1 MALLGPL
8 FCVSVFTAGP
18 VALKA
23 AKVTWPG
30 WILPALAATGGVL
43 LLVATPLMQAR
54 LDTLIEWARS
64 RGSLEQKQAEVLE
77 LVAGSDRKLP
87 LVREVRDRALLGIHP
102 AIPLPLGADPRLSV
116 ELPTYVPRDLDAQ
129 LHAALRRA
137 SVESGFVLIIGRA
150 ASGKTRLAFEAINSE
165 LGDWY
170 LFMPSKADHLTAY
183 LASGADLSRTVVW
196 LNETQ
201 DFLGAGQLTIETV
214 RRFLSNP
221 KRPVVIVGT
230 MWPEHYSRLRGSA
243 VDGEG
248 RDPDKNS
255 KRILELARLFTL
267 DERFSS
273 DERARAQ
280 DLAHMDPRIEEA
292 LRHEEGAHLAQV
304 LASAPEL
311 ILQWL
316 QILDPLAAAVVSAGV
331 LARRCGHRDPIPAM
345 LLETLASSCMEGAQR
360 ASVTDADWFVGA
372 VADAS
377 VLVRGSVA
385 PLTPEASTIGHVDGY
400 CVADV
405 LVQYMQHTDPD
416 YEQVSEEQWHLLI
429 DHSAADACVRIGQSA
444 NFLGRSSLAEHSWRR
459 AAAAGNSDGMLLL
472 GMMTES
478 RGDYA
483 QACIWYEQAAQAGQ
497 VGAMENLGV
506 LLGGLGRAAEA
517 RTWLQRG
524 ADAGSANA
532 MSNLGYLLKREGSVP
547 DAERWYL
554 AAASLGHVGAMVNL
568 AKVLHER
575 GEIDIAVEWY
585 RRGAEQTY
593 TAMVAKAAEIGIWW
607 SCEGSDEGQSA
618 ALLEYAE
625 ILLESGS
632 LDDAHEWFERGA
644 TQLGD
649 PRAAA
654 RLADILEMRGHG
666 EQADAWLRRAAEMA
680 RVHLANYRYI
690 LLNAYGEAGVLRHA
704 RVMHR
709 LALKSAEVGEAVDC
723 EKWARLAAEY
733 GDREAMRTL
742 WELFEEQGRRIE
754 AAEWR
759 TRAGGER

>member
-1 MALLGPL
+1 M
-8 FCVSVFTAGP
+8 
-18 VALKA
+18 
-23 AKVTWPG
+23 TWPG
-30 WILPALAATGGVL
+30 WILPTLAATGGVL

-54 LDTLIEWARS
+54 LDTLIEWVGS
-64 RGSLEQKQAEVLE
+64 RGNLEQKQAAVLE
-77 LVAGSDRKLP
+77 LVGGSDRKLP

-116 ELPTYVPRDLDAQ
+116 ELPTYVPRDLDVQ
-129 LHAALRRA
+129 LRAALRRA

-150 ASGKTRLAFEAINSE
+150 ASGKTRLAFEAINAE
-165 LGDWY
+165 LGDWR

-183 LASGADLSRTVVW
+183 LASGADLSHTVVW

-214 RRFLSNP
+214 RRVLANP
-221 KRPVVIVGT
+221 KRPAVIIGT
-230 MWPEHYSRLRGSA
+230 IWPEHYSRLRGS
-243 VDGEG
+243 VGGWEG
-248 RDPDKNS
+248 RDPDRES
-255 KRILELARLFTL
+255 VRILELARLFTL
-267 DERFSS
+267 DEQFSS
-273 DERARAQ
+273 DERARAH
-280 DLAHMDPRIEEA
+280 DLAHTDPRIEEA

-316 QILDPLAAAVVSAGV
+316 QILDPLAAAVVDAGV
-331 LARRCGHRDPIPAM
+331 LARRCGHHDPIPAT

-360 ASVTDADWFVGA
+360 ARIADADWFIEA

-377 VLVRGSVA
+377 EPVRGSVA
-385 PLTPEASTIGHVDGY
+385 PLTPDASTIGHVDGY

-405 LVQYMQHTDPD
+405 LVQYAQHTDPD
-416 YEQVSEEQWHLLI
+416 YAHVSEDQWRLLI
-429 DHSAADACVRIGQSA
+429 DHSAVDACVRIGQFA
-444 NFLGRSSLAEHSWRR
+444 NFLGRYSLAEHSWGR
-459 AAAAGNSDGMLLL
+459 AATAGNSDGMLLL
-472 GMMTES
+472 GMMTEL
-478 RGDYA
+478 RGDYE
-483 QACIWYEQAAQAGQ
+483 QTLIWYEQAAQAGQ
-497 VGAMENLGV
+497 IGAMENLGV
-506 LLGGLGRAAEA
+506 LLGGLGRTAEA

-547 DAERWYL
+547 DAEHWYR
-554 AAASLGHVGAMVNL
+554 AAATLGHVGAMVNL
-568 AKVLHER
+568 AKTLHER
-575 GEIDIAVEWY
+575 GEVDAAVEWY

-593 TAMVAKAAEIGIWW
+593 ATMVAKAAETGISW

-654 RLADILEMRGHG
+654 GLADLLEARGHS
-666 EQADAWLRRAAEMA
+666 EQADAWIHRAAEMA
-680 RVHLANYRYI
+680 RSHLASYRY
-690 LLNAYGEAGVLRHA
+690 LLVNAYGEAGVLRHA
-704 RVMHR
+704 RIMHR
-709 LALKSAEVGEAVDC
+709 LAIKSAGVGESADC

-742 WELFEEQGRRIE
+742 WELLDEQGRHIE

-759 TRAGGER
+759 IRGGGEQ